1 MKLIYSF
8 NILYNKEIYNLCKV
22 SKNLYNQAL
31 YIVKKELEE
40 SNNWLWYNDLNKIMK
55 TTVNLDGNI
64 NYKLLKAQ
72 VSQQC
77 LKQLD
82 TNIKSYIKI
91 VKDYSKN
98 PSKYKGKPCFPKYK
112 KEEVNLLIYTNQVCT
127 IKKDG
132 FIHLSKKDNLKIHI
146 PQFEKYKDKLNKF
159 QQVRIIPLLDKS
171 FKVEIIYECKQELN
185 SSLNYDLYSSVD
197 LGVNNLVTMVLP
209 DNNPMLFNGK
219 QVKAKNQYFNKTI
232 SKLQSK
238 LPKGKHKSKRINR
251 LWVKRDNYLNDF
263 FHKLTRCIV
272 RTLVKQGVGNIV
284 VGYNRGLKDSIRI
297 SKRNNQTFVSIP
309 YLNMLQKLK
318 YKCELTGINVIVNEE
333 SYTSKCDSLVLE
345 SVEKHESYL
354 GKRVKRGL
362 FQSSIGKLLNA
373 DVNGALNI
381 LRKVVGDSSLIER
394 IINSGC
400 LYHPKRINVF
410 SV

>member
-1 MKLIYSF
+1 MKISYSF
-8 NILYNKEIYNLCKV
+8 NIPYNKEIYSLCKV

-31 YIVKKELEE
+31 YIVQKELKK
-40 SNNWLWYNDLNKIMK
+40 NNKWLWYSDLNKIMK
-55 TTVNLDGNI
+55 TTTNLEGCI
-64 NYKLLKAQ
+64 NYNLLKAQ

-77 LKQLD
+77 LKQLE
-82 TNIKSYIKI
+82 TNIKSYIRTI
-91 VKDYSKN
+91 KDWSKN
-98 PSKYKGKPCFPKYK
+98 RSKYKGKPCFPKYK
-112 KEEVNLLIYTNQVCT
+112 ENNNLLIYTNQSCS

-132 FIHLSKKDNLKIHI
+132 FIHLSKKYNLKIHI
-146 PQFEKYKDKLNKF
+146 PQFEKYYDRIKKF

-171 FKVEIIYECKQELN
+171 FKVEIVYECKEELN
-185 SSLNYDLYSSVD
+185 TSLNYDLYSSID

-209 DNNPMLFNGK
+209 DSNPMLFNGK

-232 SKLQSK
+232 SNLQSK
-238 LPKGKHKSKRINR
+238 LPKNTFKSKRINR
-251 LWVKRDNYLNDF
+251 LLVKRDNYLNDF

-272 RTLVKQGVGNIV
+272 RTLVKQGIGNIV

-297 SKRNNQTFVSIP
+297 SKRNNQTFVFIP
-309 YLNMLQKLK
+309 YYKMLQKLK
-318 YKCELTGINVIVNEE
+318 YKCELIGINVIVIEE

-345 SVEKHESYL
+345 SVKKHESYL

-381 LRKVVGDSSLIER
+381 LRKVVGDSEIISK

-410 SV
+410 SI

>member
-8 NILYNKEIYNLCKV
+8 NIPYNKEIYNLCKV

-31 YIVKKELEE
+31 YIVKKELREN
-40 SNNWLWYNDLNKIMK
+40 NNWLWYNDLDNIMK
-55 TTVNLDGNI
+55 TAVNLDGSI
-64 NYKLLKAQ
+64 NYKLLKSH

-82 TNIKSYIKI
+82 TNIKSYIKLI
-91 VKDYSKN
+91 KDWSKN
-98 PSKYKGKPCFPKYK
+98 PSKYKGRPKFPKYK
-112 KEEVNLLIYTNQVCT
+112 KDEVNLLIYTNQVCQ
-127 IKKDG
+127 IKNDC
-132 FIHLSKKDNLKIHI
+132 IVLSKKDNLKIHI
-146 PQFEKYKDKLNKF
+146 PQFEKYKNKLNKF

-171 FKVEIIYECKQELN
+171 FKVEIVYECKKELN
-185 SSLNYDLYSSVD
+185 PNLNYDLYSSID
-197 LGVNNLVTMVLP
+197 LGVDNLATLVLP

-219 QVKAKNQYFNKTI
+219 QVKAKNQYFNKNI

-238 LPKGKHKSKRINR
+238 LPKNTFNSKKINR

-263 FHKLTRCIV
+263 FHKLTRLIV
-272 RTLVKQGVGNIV
+272 RTLLKQGVGNIV
-284 VGYNRGLKDSIRI
+284 VGYNRGWKDSIRI
-297 SKRNNQTFVSIP
+297 SSRNNQTFVSIP

-318 YKCELTGINVIVNEE
+318 YKCELVGINVIINEE

-381 LRKVVGDSSLIER
+381 LRKVVGDSEIISK

>member
-8 NILYNKEIYNLCKV
+8 NIPYNKEIYNLCKV

-31 YIVKKELEE
+31 YIVNKELRE
-40 SNNWLWYNDLNKIMK
+40 NDKWLFYYDLDKIMK
-55 TTVNLDGNI
+55 TTINLKGSV
-64 NYKLLKAQ
+64 NYKLLKAK

-82 TNIKSYIKI
+82 TNIKSYIKLI
-91 VKDYSKN
+91 KDYSKN

-112 KEEVNLLIYTNQVCT
+112 KDEVNLLIYGNQTCT

-132 FIHLSKKDNLKIHI
+132 FIHLSKTLKIHI
-146 PQFEKYKDKLNKF
+146 PQFEKYYNKIKKF

-171 FKVEIIYECKQELN
+171 FKVEIVYECETELN
-185 SSLNYDLYSSVD
+185 NKLNYDLYSSID
-197 LGVNNLVTMVLP
+197 LGVDNLVTMVLP
-209 DNNPMLFNGK
+209 NDNPVLFNGK
-219 QVKAKNQYFNKTI
+219 QIKSKNQYFNKTI

-238 LPKGKHKSKRINR
+238 LHKGKYRSNRINR
-251 LWVKRDNYLNDF
+251 LWVKRNNYLNDF
-263 FHKLTRCIV
+263 FHKLTRIIV

-284 VGYNRGLKDSIRI
+284 VGYNRGWKDSIRI

-318 YKCELTGINVIVNEE
+318 YKCELVGINVIVNEE

-362 FQSSIGKLLNA
+362 FQSSIGKLINA

-381 LRKVVGDSSLIER
+381 LRKVVGDSSLIQR

-400 LYHPKRINVF
+400 LCHPKRINVL

>member
-1 MKLIYSF
+1 MKISYSF
-8 NILYNKEIYNLCKV
+8 NIPYNKEIYNLCKV

-31 YIVKKELEE
+31 YIVKKELTEN
-40 SNNWLWYNDLNKIMK
+40 NNWLWYNDLNKIMK
-55 TTVNLDGNI
+55 TTINLEGNI
-64 NYKLLKAQ
+64 NYNLLKAQ

-77 LKQLD
+77 LKQLE
-82 TNIKSYIKI
+82 TNIKSYIRS
-91 VKDYSKN
+91 VKDWSKN
-98 PSKYKGKPCFPKYK
+98 QSKYKNTPCFPKYK
-112 KEEVNLLIYTNQVCT
+112 KDETNLLVYTNQACT

-132 FIHLSKKDNLKIHI
+132 FIHLSKKIKIHI
-146 PQFEKYKDKLNKF
+146 PQFEKYYDKIKNF

-171 FKVEIIYECKQELN
+171 FKIEIVYECKEELN
-185 SSLNYDLYSSVD
+185 PNLNYDLYSSID

-219 QVKAKNQYFNKTI
+219 QVKSKNQYFNKTI
-232 SKLQSK
+232 SKLKSK
-238 LPKGKHKSKRINR
+238 LPKGKHKSNRINR

-272 RTLVKQGVGNIV
+272 RTLVKQEVGNIV
-284 VGYNRGLKDSIRI
+284 VGYNRGWKDSIQI
-297 SKRNNQTFVSIP
+297 SSRNNQTFVSIP
-309 YLNMLQKLK
+309 YYKMLNMLK
-318 YKCELTGINVIVNEE
+318 YKCELVGINVIVNEE

-362 FQSSIGKLLNA
+362 FQSSVGKLLNA

-381 LRKVVGDSSLIER
+381 LRKVVGDSEIISK

>member
-1 MKLIYSF
+1 MNLIYSF
-8 NILYNKEIYNLCKV
+8 NIPYNEEIYNLCKV

-31 YIVKKELEE
+31 YIVKKELKE
-40 SNNWLWYNDLNKIMK
+40 NGNWLWYSDLNTIMR
-55 TTVNLDGNI
+55 TMTNLDGDI
-64 NYKLLKAQ
+64 NYNLLKAQ

-82 TNIKSYIKI
+82 TNIKTYIKLI
-91 VKDYSKN
+91 KDYSKN
-98 PSKYKGKPCFPKYK
+98 SSKYKGIPKFPNYK
-112 KEEVNLLIYTNQVCT
+112 KDEVNQLVYTNQACT
-127 IKKDG
+127 IKKNG
-132 FIHLSKKDNLKIHI
+132 FIHLSKTLKIHI
-146 PQFEKYKDKLNKF
+146 PQFEKYYIKIKKF

-171 FKVEIIYECKQELN
+171 FKVEIVYECKEELN
-185 SSLNYDLYSSVD
+185 SSLNYDLYSSID

-209 DNNPMLFNGK
+209 ESNPMIFNGK

-232 SKLQSK
+232 SNLQSK
-238 LPKGKHKSKRINR
+238 LPKNTFKSKRINR
-251 LWVKRDNYLNDF
+251 LLVKRDNYLNDF
-263 FHKLTRCIV
+263 FHKLTRCII

-297 SKRNNQTFVSIP
+297 SKRNNQTFVFIP
-309 YLNMLQKLK
+309 YYKMLQKLK
-318 YKCELTGINVIVNEE
+318 YKCELIGINVIVIEE

-345 SVEKHESYL
+345 SVKKHESYL

-381 LRKVVGDSSLIER
+381 LRKVVGDSEIISK

-410 SV
+410 SI

>member
-1 MKLIYSF
+1 MVTNYSF
-8 NILYNKEIYNLCKV
+8 NIPYNKEIYNLCKV

-31 YIVKKELEE
+31 YIVRKEYRENKKHL
-40 SNNWLWYNDLNKIMK
+40 SWFDLIKIMPSI
-55 TTVNLDGNI
+55 TNLEGNV
-64 NYKLLKAQ
+64 NYKLLKSH
-72 VSQQC
+72 VSQWC

-82 TNIKSYIKI
+82 TNIKIYFKQF
-91 VKDYSKN
+91 KDWSKN

-112 KEEVNLLIYTNQVCT
+112 KDEVNLLIYTNQVCY

-132 FIHLSKKDNLKIHI
+132 FILLSKKDNLKIYI
-146 PQFEKYKDKLNKF
+146 PQFEKYYDKIKNFK
-159 QQVRIIPLLDKS
+159 QVRIIPLLDKS
-171 FKVEIIYECKQELN
+171 FKVEIIYECETELN
-185 SSLNYDLYSSVD
+185 NKLNYDLYSSID
-197 LGVNNLVTMVLP
+197 LGVDNLVTMVLP
-209 DNNPMLFNGK
+209 ESEPLLFNGK
-219 QVKAKNQYFNKTI
+219 QVKSKNQYFNKTI

-238 LPKGKHKSKRINR
+238 LPKNTFKSKRINK

-272 RTLVKQGVGNIV
+272 RTLVNNGIGNIV
-284 VGYNRGLKDSIRI
+284 VGYNRGWKDSIRI

-309 YLNMLQKLK
+309 YLKMLKMLQ
-318 YKCELTGINVIVNEE
+318 YKCELVGINVIVNEE

-345 SVEKHESYL
+345 PVCKHESYL

-362 FQSSIGKLLNA
+362 FQSSIGKLINA

-381 LRKVVGDSSLIER
+381 LRKVVGDSSLIQR
-394 IINSGC
+394 IINSGYWC
-400 LYHPKRINVF
+400 KPKRINVF

>member
-1 MKLIYSF
+1 MKLTYYF
-8 NILYNKEIYNLCKV
+8 NTPYNKEIYDLCKV

-31 YIVKKELEE
+31 YIVKNELKEN
-40 SNNWLWYNDLNKIMK
+40 NNWLWYNDLDKIMK
-55 TTVNLDGNI
+55 TTTNLEGCV

-82 TNIKSYIKI
+82 TNIKTYVKRIK
-91 VKDYSKN
+91 DWSKN
-98 PSKYKGKPCFPKYK
+98 SSKYKGKPKFPKYK
-112 KEEVNLLIYTNQVCT
+112 KDETNLLIYTNQACA

-132 FIHLSKKDNLKIHI
+132 FIHLSKKLKIHI
-146 PQFEKYKDKLNKF
+146 PQFEKYYDKIKKF

-171 FKVEIIYECKQELN
+171 FKVEIVYECKEELN
-185 SSLNYDLYSSVD
+185 NKLNYDLYSSID
-197 LGVNNLVTMVLP
+197 LGVDNLVTMVLP
-209 DNNPMLFNGK
+209 EDDPMLFNGK
-219 QVKAKNQYFNKTI
+219 VVKSKNQYFNKTI
-232 SKLQSK
+232 SKLKSK
-238 LPKGKHKSKRINR
+238 LPKNKYKSKRINK

-263 FHKLTRCIV
+263 FHKLTRIIV

-284 VGYNRGLKDSIRI
+284 VGYNRGWKDSIQI
-297 SKRNNQTFVSIP
+297 SSRNNQTFVSIP
-309 YLNMLQKLK
+309 HLKMLKMLQ
-318 YKCELTGINVIVNEE
+318 YKCELAGINVIVNEE

-345 SVEKHESYL
+345 SVEKHDSYL

-362 FQSSIGKLLNA
+362 FQSSVGKLLNA

-381 LRKVVGDSSLIER
+381 LRKVVGDSDVIQR
-394 IINSGC
+394 IINSGRLC
-400 LYHPKRINVF
+400 RPKRINVF

>member
-8 NILYNKEIYNLCKV
+8 NIPYNEEIYNLCKV

-40 SNNWLWYNDLNKIMK
+40 NGKWLNYYDLCKIMPNA
-55 TTVNLDGNI
+55 VNLEGNI
-64 NYKLLKAQ
+64 NFRLLKCH

-77 LKQLD
+77 LKVLD
-82 TNIKSYIKI
+82 INIKSYIRAI
-91 VKDYSKN
+91 KDWSKN
-98 PSKYKGKPCFPKYK
+98 SSKYKGKPCFPKYK
-112 KEEVNLLIYTNQVCT
+112 KDETNLLVYTNQACS
-127 IKKDG
+127 IKRDG
-132 FIHLSKKDNLKIHI
+132 FIHLSKTLKIHI
-146 PQFEKYKDKLNKF
+146 SQFNKYYEKIKNFK
-159 QQVRIIPLLDKS
+159 QVRIIPLLDKS
-171 FKVEIIYECKQELN
+171 FKVEIVYECKEELN

-209 DNNPMLFNGK
+209 ESEPILYNGK

-232 SKLQSK
+232 SKLKSK
-238 LPKGKHKSKRINR
+238 LQKGVFTSKRINR
-251 LWVKRDNYLNDF
+251 LWVKKDNYLNDF
-263 FHKLTRCIV
+263 FHKLTRLIV
-272 RTLVKQGVGNIV
+272 RTLVNNGIGNIV
-284 VGYNRGLKDSIRI
+284 VGYNRGWKDSIRI
-297 SKRNNQTFVSIP
+297 SKRNNQTFVFIP
-309 YLNMLQKLK
+309 YYKMLNMLK
-318 YKCELTGINVIVNEE
+318 YKCELAGINVLVNEE
-333 SYTSKCDSLVLE
+333 SYTSKCDSLALE

-381 LRKVVGDSSLIER
+381 LRKVVGDSEMISK

-400 LYHPKRINVF
+400 LYHPKRIDVF

>member
-1 MKLIYSF
+1 MKISYSF
-8 NILYNKEIYNLCKV
+8 ITPYNKEIYNLCKV

-31 YIVKKELEE
+31 YIVKKELRE
-40 SNNWLWYNDLNKIMK
+40 NNKWLWYSDLDKIMK
-55 TTVNLDGNI
+55 TTTNLEGNV
-64 NYKLLKAQ
+64 NYKMLKSH
-72 VSQQC
+72 VSQWC

-82 TNIKSYIKI
+82 TNIKSYIRS
-91 VKDYSKN
+91 VKDWSKN
-98 PSKYKGKPCFPKYK
+98 PSKYKGKPCFPKFK
-112 KEEVNLLIYTNQVCT
+112 RDEVNLLIYTNQACT

-132 FIHLSKKDNLKIHI
+132 FIHLSKKLKIHI
-146 PQFEKYKDKLNKF
+146 PEFEKYYNKIKNF
-159 QQVRIIPLLDKS
+159 KQVRIIPLLDKS
-171 FKVEIIYECKQELN
+171 FKVEIIYECETELN
-185 SSLNYDLYSSVD
+185 NKLNYDLYSSID
-197 LGVNNLVTMVLP
+197 LGVDNLVTMVLP
-209 DNNPMLFNGK
+209 DDNPMLFNGK
-219 QVKAKNQYFNKTI
+219 QVKSKNQYFNKTI
-232 SKLQSK
+232 SKLKSK
-238 LPKGKHKSKRINR
+238 LQKGIFTSKRIQR

-284 VGYNRGLKDSIRI
+284 VGYNRGWKDSIRI

-318 YKCELTGINVIVNEE
+318 YKCELVGINVIVNEE

-345 SVEKHESYL
+345 PVCKHESYL

-362 FQSSIGKLLNA
+362 FQSSVGKLLNA

-381 LRKVVGDSSLIER
+381 LRKVVGDSDLVER